1 MGHGIAGE
9 QLARRYQHTASYND
23 DPFVEYRANEV
34 IELTE
39 AYVS

>member
-9 QLARRYQHTASYND
+9 RLASRYQQTASYND
-23 DPFVEYRANEV
+23 DPFVKYRANEV
-34 IELTE
+34 IGLTE